1 MKWVGEL
8 GIILFTECP
17 KSPTRKRYQSVN
29 VLTGIAPFLSQI
41 QVQQLTNPCADHA
54 MLIKPLPV
62 VTVMPLVMRT
72 LRRMVMGHNYVE
84 MVQK

>member
-8 GIILFTECP
+8 GIILFTESP
-17 KSPTRKRYQSVN
+17 KYQQENVNYQSVN
-29 VLTGIAPFLSQI
+29 VLTGIAFLSQI

-62 VTVMPLVMRT
+62 TVMPW
-72 LRRMVMGHNYVE
+72 
-84 MVQK
+84 